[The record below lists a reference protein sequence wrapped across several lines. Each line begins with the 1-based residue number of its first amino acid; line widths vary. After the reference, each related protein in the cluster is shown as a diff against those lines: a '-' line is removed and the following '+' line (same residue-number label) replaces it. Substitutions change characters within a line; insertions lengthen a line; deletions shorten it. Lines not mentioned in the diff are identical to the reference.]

1 MINLSNV
8 SKYFGTQDVLHEIDI
23 QINEYEKIG
32 IVGPNGQGKSTF
44 FNLISGEIKPNEG
57 YINIPKKITMSYMHQ
72 NVQLS
77 YKKES
82 LLEYTE
88 NSNPKLIKI
97 KNEIKNLNE
106 QIQKHSQN
114 VQLLNK
120 LDDLL
125 ENYALLDGYEMTHKA
140 ETALSGLGF
149 KENQYNDLFENF
161 SGGWKMR
168 AELARLLISNPKI
181 LLLDEP
187 SNYLDLPAI
196 EWLKK
201 YLENFNGTMLMI
213 SHDRYLLNSLTTKT
227 IEISNGNA
235 IKYEGNYEYYI
246 DEKNKRLEHELNKE
260 KNLSKKRE
268 EIQNFIDKFRAN
280 SKKASLVQSRIKM
293 LDKMEEVDVKI
304 NKASTNIRIPT
315 PPSSGKNVISITKG
329 SFGYNE
335 KEIILNNVDLNIDR
349 NEKFAFIGANGAGK
363 TTLLK
368 ILAGN
373 LKLKSGNLKI
383 GHNVII
389 GYQSQ
394 EFGETLNPDLSVF
407 EMLLKD
413 NDMNDND
420 ARKILGDFGFSKDS
434 INKKT
439 NVLSGGEKIRLS
451 FARMF
456 SNPPNYLILDEPTT
470 HLDIDGR
477 AGLEKLLKDY
487 EGTICVVSHDITFI
501 RNLNA
506 HIIHVNNNEIDR
518 YYGNYDYFL
527 NKSNDQLKN
536 THPETKTKKIN
547 MKKEQRKTKA
557 ESRLIKQKKAMELKS
572 LEKNLDEL
580 HRHQKIL
587 IDKTKKSDA
596 NFMNINKDLNNI
608 VKKIKLIES
617 EWEKI
622 SQITDP
628 Q

>member
-293 LDKMEEVDVKI
+293 LDKMEKVEVKI

-329 SFGYNE
+329 NFGYNE

-407 EMLLKD
+407 ETLLKD

-439 NVLSGGEKIRLS
+439 SVLSGGEKIRLS

-596 NFMNINKDLNNI
+596 DFMNINKDLNNI
-608 VKKIKLIES
+608 AKKIKLIES

>member
-1 MINLSNV
+1 MINLNKV
-8 SKYFGTQDVLHEIDI
+8 SKYFGTQDVLNEIDI

-293 LDKMEEVDVKI
+293 LDKMEKVEVKI

-329 SFGYNE
+329 NFGYNE

-373 LKLKSGNLKI
+373 LKLNSGNLKI

-394 EFGETLNPDLSVF
+394 EFGETLNPDLNVF
-407 EMLLKD
+407 ETLLKD

-536 THPETKTKKIN
+536 THPETKPKKIN
-547 MKKEQRKTKA
+547 IKKEQRKTKA
-557 ESRLIKQKKAMELKS
+557 ESRLIKQEKAKKLKS

-596 NFMNINKDLNNI
+596 DFMNINKDLNNI
-608 VKKIKLIES
+608 AKKIKLIES

>member
-1 MINLSNV
+1 MINLNKV
-8 SKYFGTQDVLHEIDI
+8 SKYFGTQDVLNEIDI

-72 NVQLS
+72 NVELS

-97 KNEIKNLNE
+97 KNEIKNLND

-120 LDDLL
+120 LDDLH

-293 LDKMEEVDVKI
+293 LDKMEKVEVKI
-304 NKASTNIRIPT
+304 NKTSTNIRIPT

-329 SFGYNE
+329 NFGYNE
-335 KEIILNNVDLNIDR
+335 KEIILNNIDLNIDR

-407 EMLLKD
+407 DTLLKD

-420 ARKILGDFGFSKDS
+420 VRKILGDFGFSKDS
-434 INKKT
+434 INKKA

-487 EGTICVVSHDITFI
+487 EGTICVVTHDITFI

-506 HIIHVNNNEIDR
+506 HIIHVNNNEIHR

-527 NKSNDQLKN
+527 NKSNNQLKN
-536 THPETKTKKIN
+536 THPVTKAKKIN
-547 MKKEQRKTKA
+547 KKKEQRKTKA
-557 ESRLIKQKKAMELKS
+557 ESRLIKQKKTMKLKS

-580 HRHQKIL
+580 YKHQKIL
-587 IDKTKKSDA
+587 INKTKESDA
-596 NFMNINKDLNNI
+596 DFMNINKDLNNI
-608 VKKIKLIES
+608 AKKIILIES

>member
-106 QIQKHSQN
+106 QIQIHSQN

-149 KENQYNDLFENF
+149 KENQYNDLFGNF

-235 IKYEGNYEYYI
+235 IKYEGNYDYYI

-293 LDKMEEVDVKI
+293 LDKMEKVEVKI

-329 SFGYNE
+329 NFGYNE

-407 EMLLKD
+407 ETLLKD

-439 NVLSGGEKIRLS
+439 SVLSGGEKIRLS

-527 NKSNDQLKN
+527 NKSNNQLKN
-536 THPETKTKKIN
+536 TPHETKTKKIN
-547 MKKEQRKTKA
+547 IKKEQRKTKA
-557 ESRLIKQKKAMELKS
+557 ESRLIKQEKAKKLKS

-587 IDKTKKSDA
+587 INKTKESDA
-596 NFMNINKDLNNI
+596 DFMNINKDLNNI
-608 VKKIKLIES
+608 AKKIKLIES
-617 EWEKI
+617 EWEKV

>member
-114 VQLLNK
+114 IQLLNK

-407 EMLLKD
+407 ETLLKD

>member
-149 KENQYNDLFENF
+149 KENQYNDLFGNF

-293 LDKMEEVDVKI
+293 LDKMEKVEVKI

-329 SFGYNE
+329 NFGYNE

-407 EMLLKD
+407 ETLLKD

-439 NVLSGGEKIRLS
+439 SVLSGGEKIRLS

-527 NKSNDQLKN
+527 NKSNNQLKN
-536 THPETKTKKIN
+536 TPHETKTKKIN
-547 MKKEQRKTKA
+547 IKKEQRKTKA
-557 ESRLIKQKKAMELKS
+557 ESRLIKQEKAKKLKS

-587 IDKTKKSDA
+587 INKTKESDA
-596 NFMNINKDLNNI
+596 DFMNINKELNNI
-608 VKKIKLIES
+608 AKKIKLIES
-617 EWEKI
+617 EWEKV

>member
-88 NSNPKLIKI
+88 NCNPKLIKI

-329 SFGYNE
+329 NFGYNE

-527 NKSNDQLKN
+527 NKSNNQLKN
-536 THPETKTKKIN
+536 TPHETKTKKIN
-547 MKKEQRKTKA
+547 IKKEQRKTKA
-557 ESRLIKQKKAMELKS
+557 ESRLIKQEKAKKLKS

>member
-1 MINLSNV
+1 MINLNKV
-8 SKYFGTQDVLHEIDI
+8 SKYFGTQDVLNEIDI

-57 YINIPKKITMSYMHQ
+57 YINIPKKITISYIHQ
-72 NVQLS
+72 NVELS

-97 KNEIKNLNE
+97 KNEIKNLND

-120 LDDLL
+120 LDDLH

-140 ETALSGLGF
+140 ESALSGLGF

-168 AELARLLISNPKI
+168 AELARVLISNPKI

-246 DEKNKRLEHELNKE
+246 DEKNKRLEHEFNKE

-293 LDKMEEVDVKI
+293 LDKMEKVEVKI
-304 NKASTNIRIPT
+304 NKTSTNIRIPT

-329 SFGYNE
+329 NFGYSE
-335 KEIILNNVDLNIDR
+335 KEIILKDVDLNIDR

-407 EMLLKD
+407 DTLLKD

-420 ARKILGDFGFSKDS
+420 VRKILGDFGFSKDS
-434 INKKT
+434 IHKKT
-439 NVLSGGEKIRLS
+439 KILSGGEKIRLS

-487 EGTICVVSHDITFI
+487 EGTICIVSHDITFI

-506 HIIHVNNNEIDR
+506 NIIHVNNNEIDR
-518 YYGNYDYFL
+518 YYGNYDYFF
-527 NKSNDQLKN
+527 NKSNNQLKN
-536 THPETKTKKIN
+536 IHPEIKTKKIN
-547 MKKEQRKTKA
+547 IKKEQRKTKA
-557 ESRLIKQKKAMELKS
+557 ESRLIKQKKLMKLKS

-580 HRHQKIL
+580 YKHQKNL
-587 IDKTKKSDA
+587 IDKTKESDA
-596 NFMNINKDLNNI
+596 DFMNINKDLNNI
-608 VKKIKLIES
+608 TKKIKLIES
-617 EWEKI
+617 EWEKV

>member
-293 LDKMEEVDVKI
+293 LDKMEKVEVKI

-329 SFGYNE
+329 NFGYNE

-394 EFGETLNPDLSVF
+394 EFGETLNPDLNVF
-407 EMLLKD
+407 ETLLKD

-439 NVLSGGEKIRLS
+439 SVLSGGEKIRLS

-527 NKSNDQLKN
+527 NKSNNQLKN
-536 THPETKTKKIN
+536 TPHETKTKKIN
-547 MKKEQRKTKA
+547 IKKEQRKTKA
-557 ESRLIKQKKAMELKS
+557 ESRLIKQEKAKKLKS
-572 LEKNLDEL
+572 LEENLDEL
-580 HRHQKIL
+580 HKHQKIL

-596 NFMNINKDLNNI
+596 DFMNITKDLNNI
-608 VKKIKLIES
+608 AKKIKLIES
-617 EWEKI
+617 EWEKV
-622 SQITDP
+622 SRITDL

>member
-1 MINLSNV
+1 MINISNV

-293 LDKMEEVDVKI
+293 LDKMEKVEVKI

-329 SFGYNE
+329 NFGYNE

-394 EFGETLNPDLSVF
+394 EFGETLNPDLNVF
-407 EMLLKD
+407 ETLLKD

-439 NVLSGGEKIRLS
+439 SVLSGGEKIRLS

-536 THPETKTKKIN
+536 THPETKPKKIN
-547 MKKEQRKTKA
+547 IKKEQRKTKA

-596 NFMNINKDLNNI
+596 DFMNINKDLNNI
-608 VKKIKLIES
+608 AKKIKLIES

>member
-72 NVQLS
+72 NVELS

-149 KENQYNDLFENF
+149 KENQYNDLFGNF

-293 LDKMEEVDVKI
+293 LDKMEKVEVKI

-329 SFGYNE
+329 NFGYNE

-373 LKLKSGNLKI
+373 LKLNSGNLKI

-394 EFGETLNPDLSVF
+394 EFGETLNPDLNVF
-407 EMLLKD
+407 ETLLKD

-536 THPETKTKKIN
+536 THPETKPKKIN
-547 MKKEQRKTKA
+547 IKKEQRKTKA

-596 NFMNINKDLNNI
+596 DFMNINKDLNNI
-608 VKKIKLIES
+608 AKKIKLIES

>member
-293 LDKMEEVDVKI
+293 LDKMEKVEVKI

-329 SFGYNE
+329 NFGYNE

-407 EMLLKD
+407 ETLLKD

-439 NVLSGGEKIRLS
+439 SVLSGGEKIRLS

-527 NKSNDQLKN
+527 NKSNNQLKN
-536 THPETKTKKIN
+536 TPHKTKTKKIDI
-547 MKKEQRKTKA
+547 KKEQRKIKA
-557 ESRLIKQKKAMELKS
+557 ESRLIKQEKAKKLKS

-587 IDKTKKSDA
+587 INKTKESDA
-596 NFMNINKDLNNI
+596 DFMNINKDLNNI
-608 VKKIKLIES
+608 AKKIKLIES
-617 EWEKI
+617 EWEKV

>member
-149 KENQYNDLFENF
+149 KENQYDDLFEIF

-260 KNLSKKRE
+260 KNLSKKRG

-293 LDKMEEVDVKI
+293 LDKMEKVEVKI

-329 SFGYNE
+329 NFGYNE

-407 EMLLKD
+407 ETLLKD

-439 NVLSGGEKIRLS
+439 SVLSGGEKIRLS

-487 EGTICVVSHDITFI
+487 EGTICVEVTI
-501 RNLNA
+501 
-506 HIIHVNNNEIDR
+506 
-518 YYGNYDYFL
+518 
-527 NKSNDQLKN
+527 
-536 THPETKTKKIN
+536 
-547 MKKEQRKTKA
+547 
-557 ESRLIKQKKAMELKS
+557 
-572 LEKNLDEL
+572 
-580 HRHQKIL
+580 
-587 IDKTKKSDA
+587 
-596 NFMNINKDLNNI
+596 
-608 VKKIKLIES
+608 
-617 EWEKI
+617 
-622 SQITDP
+622 
-628 Q
+628 

>member
-8 SKYFGTQDVLHEIDI
+8 SKYFGTQDVLNGIDI
-23 QINEYEKIG
+23 QINEHEKIG

-44 FNLISGEIKPNEG
+44 FNLISSEINPDEG
-57 YINIPKKITMSYMHQ
+57 YINTPKKITMSYMHQ
-72 NVQLS
+72 NVKLS

-82 LLEYTE
+82 LIEYTE

-106 QIQKHSQN
+106 QIQKHPQN

-149 KENQYNDLFENF
+149 KENQYNDLFGNF

-293 LDKMEEVDVKI
+293 LDKMEKVEVKI

-329 SFGYNE
+329 NFGYNE

-373 LKLKSGNLKI
+373 LKLNSGNLKI

-407 EMLLKD
+407 ETLLKD

-487 EGTICVVSHDITFI
+487 EGTICIVSHDITFI

-536 THPETKTKKIN
+536 THPETKPKKIN
-547 MKKEQRKTKA
+547 IKKEQRKTKA

-596 NFMNINKDLNNI
+596 DFMNINKDLNNI
-608 VKKIKLIES
+608 AKKIKLIES

>member
-1 MINLSNV
+1 
-8 SKYFGTQDVLHEIDI
+8 
-23 QINEYEKIG
+23 
-32 IVGPNGQGKSTF
+32 
-44 FNLISGEIKPNEG
+44 
-57 YINIPKKITMSYMHQ
+57 
-72 NVQLS
+72 
-77 YKKES
+77 
-82 LLEYTE
+82 
-88 NSNPKLIKI
+88 
-97 KNEIKNLNE
+97 
-106 QIQKHSQN
+106 
-114 VQLLNK
+114 
-120 LDDLL
+120 
-125 ENYALLDGYEMTHKA
+125 
-140 ETALSGLGF
+140 
-149 KENQYNDLFENF
+149 
-161 SGGWKMR
+161 
-168 AELARLLISNPKI
+168 
-181 LLLDEP
+181 
-187 SNYLDLPAI
+187 
-196 EWLKK
+196 
-201 YLENFNGTMLMI
+201 MLMI

-268 EIQNFIDKFRAN
+268 EIQYFIDKFRAN

-293 LDKMEEVDVKI
+293 LDKMEKVEVKI

-329 SFGYNE
+329 NFGYNE

-407 EMLLKD
+407 ETLLKD

-439 NVLSGGEKIRLS
+439 TVLSGGEKIRLS

-470 HLDIDGR
+470 HLEIDGR

-501 RNLNA
+501 RNLKA

-527 NKSNDQLKN
+527 DKSNNQLKN
-536 THPETKTKKIN
+536 TPTETKTKNIN
-547 MKKEQRKTKA
+547 IKKEQRKTKA
-557 ESRLIKQKKAMELKS
+557 ESRLIKQKKTMELKS

-580 HRHQKIL
+580 HKHQKIL
-587 IDKTKKSDA
+587 INKTKESDA
-596 NFMNINKDLNNI
+596 DFMSINKDLNNI
-608 VKKIKLIES
+608 AKKIKLIES
-617 EWEKI
+617 EWEKV

>member
-114 VQLLNK
+114 IQLLNK

>member
-1 MINLSNV
+1 MINLNKV

-72 NVQLS
+72 NVELS

-106 QIQKHSQN
+106 QIQKNSQN

-293 LDKMEEVDVKI
+293 LDKMEKVEVKI

-329 SFGYNE
+329 NFGYNE

-394 EFGETLNPDLSVF
+394 EFGETLNPDLNVF
-407 EMLLKD
+407 ETLLKD

-557 ESRLIKQKKAMELKS
+557 ESRLIKQKKAMKIKN

-580 HRHQKIL
+580 HKHQKIL

-596 NFMNINKDLNNI
+596 DFMNINKDLNNI
-608 VKKIKLIES
+608 AKKIKLIES

>member
-407 EMLLKD
+407 ETLLKD

>member
-149 KENQYNDLFENF
+149 KENQYNDLFGNF

-293 LDKMEEVDVKI
+293 LDKMEKVEVKI

-329 SFGYNE
+329 NFGYNE

-407 EMLLKD
+407 ETLLKD

-439 NVLSGGEKIRLS
+439 SVLSGGEKIRLS

-527 NKSNDQLKN
+527 NKSNNQLKN
-536 THPETKTKKIN
+536 TPHKTKTKKIN
-547 MKKEQRKTKA
+547 IKKEQRKTKA
-557 ESRLIKQKKAMELKS
+557 ESRLIKQEKAKKLKS

-587 IDKTKKSDA
+587 INKTKESNAD
-596 NFMNINKDLNNI
+596 FMNINKDLNNI
-608 VKKIKLIES
+608 AKKIKLIES
-617 EWEKI
+617 EWEKV

>member
-1 MINLSNV
+1 MINLNKV
-8 SKYFGTQDVLHEIDI
+8 SKYFGTQDVLNEIDI

-57 YINIPKKITMSYMHQ
+57 YINIPKKITISYIHQ

-97 KNEIKNLNE
+97 KNEIKNLND

-120 LDDLL
+120 LDDLH
-125 ENYALLDGYEMTHKA
+125 ENYALLDGYEMTNKA

-149 KENQYNDLFENF
+149 KKNQYDDLFENF

-168 AELARLLISNPKI
+168 AELARVLISNPKI

-268 EIQNFIDKFRAN
+268 GIQNFINKFRAN

-293 LDKMEEVDVKI
+293 LDKMEKVEVKI

-329 SFGYNE
+329 NFGYNE
-335 KEIILNNVDLNIDR
+335 KETILNNIDLNIDK

-407 EMLLKD
+407 DTLLKD

-420 ARKILGDFGFSKDS
+420 VRKILGDFGFSKDS
-434 INKKT
+434 INKKV
-439 NVLSGGEKIRLS
+439 NILSGGEKIRLS

-518 YYGNYDYFL
+518 YYGNYDYFF
-527 NKSNDQLKN
+527 NKSNNQLKN
-536 THPETKTKKIN
+536 IHPEIKTKKIN
-547 MKKEQRKTKA
+547 IKKEQRKTKA
-557 ESRLIKQKKAMELKS
+557 ESRLIKQKKLMKLKS

-580 HRHQKIL
+580 YKHQKNL
-587 IDKTKKSDA
+587 IDKTKESDA
-596 NFMNINKDLNNI
+596 DFMNINKDLNNI
-608 VKKIKLIES
+608 TKKIKLIES
-617 EWEKI
+617 EWEKV

>member
-1 MINLSNV
+1 MINISNV
-8 SKYFGTQDVLHEIDI
+8 SKYFGTQDVLNGIDI

-44 FNLISGEIKPNEG
+44 FNLISGEINPDEG
-57 YINIPKKITMSYMHQ
+57 YINTPKKITMSYMHQ
-72 NVQLS
+72 NVKLS

-82 LLEYTE
+82 LIEYTE

-106 QIQKHSQN
+106 QIQKHPQN

-293 LDKMEEVDVKI
+293 LDKMEKVEVKI

-329 SFGYNE
+329 NFGYNE

-394 EFGETLNPDLSVF
+394 EFGETLNPDLNVF
-407 EMLLKD
+407 ETLLKD

-439 NVLSGGEKIRLS
+439 SVLSGGEKIRLS

-536 THPETKTKKIN
+536 THPETKPKKIN
-547 MKKEQRKTKA
+547 IKKEQRKTKA
-557 ESRLIKQKKAMELKS
+557 ESRLIKQKKAMKLKN

-596 NFMNINKDLNNI
+596 DFMNINKDLNNI
-608 VKKIKLIES
+608 AKKIKLIES

>member
-57 YINIPKKITMSYMHQ
+57 YINIPKKITISYMHQ
-72 NVQLS
+72 NVELS

-149 KENQYNDLFENF
+149 KENQYNDLFGNF

-293 LDKMEEVDVKI
+293 LDKMEKVEVKI

-329 SFGYNE
+329 NFGYNE

-394 EFGETLNPDLSVF
+394 EFGETLNPDLNVF
-407 EMLLKD
+407 ETLLKD

-439 NVLSGGEKIRLS
+439 SVLSGGEKIRLS

-596 NFMNINKDLNNI
+596 DFMNINKDLNNI
-608 VKKIKLIES
+608 AKKIKLIES

>member
-149 KENQYNDLFENF
+149 KENQYNDLFGNF

-293 LDKMEEVDVKI
+293 LDKMEKVEVKI

-329 SFGYNE
+329 NFGYNE

-407 EMLLKD
+407 ETLLKD

-439 NVLSGGEKIRLS
+439 SVLSGGEKIRLS

-527 NKSNDQLKN
+527 NKSNNQLKN
-536 THPETKTKKIN
+536 TPHETKTKKIN
-547 MKKEQRKTKA
+547 IKKEHRKTKA
-557 ESRLIKQKKAMELKS
+557 ESRIRKQERAKKLKS

-587 IDKTKKSDA
+587 INKTKESDA
-596 NFMNINKDLNNI
+596 DFMNINKDLNNI
-608 VKKIKLIES
+608 AKKIKLIES
-617 EWEKI
+617 EWEKV

>member
-1 MINLSNV
+1 MINLNKV
-8 SKYFGTQDVLHEIDI
+8 SKYFGTQDVLNEIDI

-72 NVQLS
+72 NVELS

-88 NSNPKLIKI
+88 NSNPKLTKI
-97 KNEIKNLNE
+97 KNEIKNINT

-120 LDDLL
+120 LDDLH

-140 ETALSGLGF
+140 ESALSGLGF

-201 YLENFNGTMLMI
+201 YLENFDGTMLMI

-246 DEKNKRLEHELNKE
+246 DEKNKRLEHEFNKE

-293 LDKMEEVDVKI
+293 LDKMEKVEVKI
-304 NKASTNIRIPT
+304 NKTSTNIRIPT

-329 SFGYNE
+329 NFGYSE
-335 KEIILNNVDLNIDR
+335 KEIILKDVDLNIDR

-394 EFGETLNPDLSVF
+394 EFGETLNPDLSVLDT
-407 EMLLKD
+407 LLKD

-420 ARKILGDFGFSKDS
+420 VRKILGDFGFSKDS
-434 INKKT
+434 INKKA

-518 YYGNYDYFL
+518 YYGNYDYFF
-527 NKSNDQLKN
+527 NKSNNQLKN
-536 THPETKTKKIN
+536 IHPEIKTKKIN
-547 MKKEQRKTKA
+547 IKKEQRKTKA
-557 ESRLIKQKKAMELKS
+557 ESRLIKQEKLMRLKS

-580 HRHQKIL
+580 YKHQKIL
-587 IDKTKKSDA
+587 INKTKESDA
-596 NFMNINKDLNNI
+596 DFMNINKDLNNI
-608 VKKIKLIES
+608 TKKIKLIES
-617 EWEKI
+617 EWEKV

>member
-293 LDKMEEVDVKI
+293 LDKMEKVEVKI

-329 SFGYNE
+329 NFGYNE

-407 EMLLKD
+407 ETLLKD

-536 THPETKTKKIN
+536 SHPETKTKKIN

>member
-1 MINLSNV
+1 MINLNKV
-8 SKYFGTQDVLHEIDI
+8 SKYFGTQDVLNEIDI

-72 NVQLS
+72 NVELS

-120 LDDLL
+120 LDDLH

-149 KENQYNDLFENF
+149 KENQYDDLFENF

-293 LDKMEEVDVKI
+293 LDKMEKVEVKI

-329 SFGYNE
+329 NFGYNE

-368 ILAGN
+368 ILAGI

-407 EMLLKD
+407 ETLLKD

-439 NVLSGGEKIRLS
+439 TVLSGGEKIRLS

-527 NKSNDQLKN
+527 DKSNNQLKN
-536 THPETKTKKIN
+536 TPTETKTKNIN
-547 MKKEQRKTKA
+547 IKKEQRKTKA
-557 ESRLIKQKKAMELKS
+557 ESRLIKQKKTMELKS

-580 HRHQKIL
+580 HKHQKIL
-587 IDKTKKSDA
+587 INKTKESDA
-596 NFMNINKDLNNI
+596 DFMNINKDLNNI
-608 VKKIKLIES
+608 AKKIKLIES
-617 EWEKI
+617 EWEKV

>member
-114 VQLLNK
+114 IQLLNK

-149 KENQYNDLFENF
+149 KENQYNDLFGNF

-293 LDKMEEVDVKI
+293 LDKMEKVEVKI

-407 EMLLKD
+407 ETLLKD

-439 NVLSGGEKIRLS
+439 SVLSGGEKIRLS

-527 NKSNDQLKN
+527 NKSNNQLKN
-536 THPETKTKKIN
+536 TPHKTKTKKIN
-547 MKKEQRKTKA
+547 IKKEQRKTKA

-596 NFMNINKDLNNI
+596 DFMNINKDLNNI
-608 VKKIKLIES
+608 AKKIKLIES
-617 EWEKI
+617 EWEKV